1 MFGIDD
7 AILFGV
13 GGSLL
18 GGFLNN
24 ESASD
29 RQDSANQFSA
39 QQYATRYQTTVK
51 DMKAAGLNPMLA
63 YSGISGSAPTGAI
76 SSSPGYSDL
85 GDSYNKSR
93 LMSEQA
99 RVASAQ
105 VANIEADT
113 ENKAAQANLWNAQ
126 ASQATASA
134 SQSTASVAFVQ
145 AQTDKVLEEIKN
157 IPKEGDRIVAAAEQL
172 RRLAGLQWQQQVTE
186 SQRPGQIAADT
197 ALSRSQAVQAE
208 AVTRKVLAEAGLLDL
223 DAEAAARLG
232 NLGRTSKELK
242 PVIDTIFN
250 VLRMYRSK

>member
-1 MFGIDD
+1 MGFFD
-7 AILFGV
+7 AI
-13 GGSLL
+13 GSFAGDLL
-18 GGFLNN
+18 TGWVNN
-24 ESASD
+24 EYAED
-29 RQDSANQFSA
+29 RQYQAQNFSA

-51 DMKAAGLNPMLA
+51 DLQAAGLNPMLA
-63 YSGISGSAPTGAI
+63 YGQGPG
-76 SSSPGYSDL
+76 SSPSGTVASSNATPSL
-85 GDSYNKSR
+85 GSSLNAAR
-93 LMSEQA
+93 LT
-99 RVASAQ
+99 SAQ

-113 ENKAAQANLWNAQ
+113 QNKAAQANLWNAQ
-126 ASQATASA
+126 ASAATASA
-134 SQSTASVAFVQ
+134 SQSNASVGFVQ

-172 RRLAGLQWQQQVTE
+172 RKLAGLQWQQQLTE

-197 ALSRSQAVQAE
+197 ALSRAQAVQAE

>member
-1 MFGIDD
+1 MSFFDTVI
-7 AILFGV
+7 GV

-51 DMKAAGLNPMLA
+51 DLKAAGLNPMLA

-76 SSSPGYSDL
+76 SSSPGYSDF
-85 GDSYNKSR
+85 GQVYNAS
-93 LMSEQA
+93 

-134 SQSTASVAFVQ
+134 SQSTASVGFVQ
-145 AQTDKVLEEIKN
+145 AQTDKVIEEIKN

-172 RRLAGLQWQQQVTE
+172 RKLAGLQWQQQLTE

-250 VLRMYRSK
+250 VLRLYRSK